1 MTTPN
6 MIRKPRPEIPEIPE
20 IPIPELPEPQ
30 KEIPA
35 REVSTDRVETE
46 TKTAYSPAGP
56 KRRGRPPG
64 SVNKTTKIAPPPK
77 KLPDIPDFTEWQD
90 FIAETVMHWLSR
102 GFVAFAFRGMPEYR
116 SMLSFDDLEDLE
128 LDSEQLNA
136 IARPFASMAE
146 RSKINVKYGRAIM
159 NSKDSIEAA
168 VILFMWAN
176 RVNRIA
182 KRVRNE
188 MEVIPNVPRI
198 PRPDRARD
206 STENVQPEIGQPIA
220 AANSA
225 AFGHGFN

>member
-1 MTTPN
+1 M
-6 MIRKPRPEIPEIPE
+6 
-20 IPIPELPEPQ
+20 
-30 KEIPA
+30 
-35 REVSTDRVETE
+35 
-46 TKTAYSPAGP
+46 
-56 KRRGRPPG
+56 
-64 SVNKTTKIAPPPK
+64 
-77 KLPDIPDFTEWQD
+77 PDIPDFTEWQD